1 MAWGIERILST
12 FIYLEDISIYK
23 YIYTYMNIYLHV
35 CAWCFYAGRLSD
47 EYEGLY
53 VYIYIYYYHIS
64 FGLYSC
70 IHVNLSRCRSLSLS
84 FSFSICYSERLYL
97 SACASVWPSILEQL
111 ANVDIYLS
119 AGLYISSILRRTS
132 RYIHPR
138 VYDAFYD
145 RSMANLPQPPL
156 SLLQLIADI
165 CRRNATANAENIDKI
180 SIQITLVGY
189 F

>member
-1 MAWGIERILST
+1 
-12 FIYLEDISIYK
+12 
-23 YIYTYMNIYLHV
+23 MNIYLHV

-53 VYIYIYYYHIS
+53 VYIY
-64 FGLYSC
+64 LL
-70 IHVNLSRCRSLSLS
+70 LSHFFWFIFMYTRESLPLSLS
-84 FSFSICYSERLYL
+84 ISLLFFLHLLLWASIFKCVRLSVAL
-97 SACASVWPSILEQL
+97 DIRTACECRHISLCRI
-111 ANVDIYLS
+111 IYFV
-119 AGLYISSILRRTS
+119 ILRRAS

-180 SIQITLVGY
+180 SIWITLVGY
-189 F
+189 SEWCIKRLSIKDRI